1 MPQLD
6 ELLKQH
12 PPIVAILRG
21 VRPEE
26 VVGVAE
32 ALIDAGVRIIE
43 TPLNSPEPLESI
55 GRLCAAFGEIALCGA
70 GTVLQAADVDEVA
83 QRGAKLVVTPNVD
96 ARVIRRAVERELTV
110 VPGFLTP
117 SEAFTALEAGAG
129 ALKLFPASSLG
140 PAHLRAMREVL
151 PATIPVL
158 AVGGVGA
165 ANFAEWMQAGA
176 TGVGVGGELY
186 RPGRSAAEVGRR
198 AGLMVQAWRALAGGG
213 A

>member
-1 MPQLD
+1 MPQID
-6 ELLKQH
+6 ELLDQH
-12 PPIVAILRG
+12 PPLVAILRG

-32 ALIDAGVRIIE
+32 ALIDAGVRMIE
-43 TPLNSPEPLESI
+43 VPLNSPEPLESI

-70 GTVLQAADVDEVA
+70 GTVLQAATVDEIA
-83 QRGAKLVVTPNVD
+83 QRGGKLVVTPNVD
-96 ARVIRRAVERELTV
+96 PRVIRRAVERELTV

-117 SEAFTALEAGAG
+117 TEAFTALEAGAR
-129 ALKLFPASSLG
+129 ALKLFPATSVGST
-140 PAHLRAMREVL
+140 HLRAVREVL
-151 PATIPVL
+151 PATIPVF

-165 ANFAEWMQAGA
+165 ANLPEWMQAGA
-176 TGVGVGGELY
+176 AGAGVGGEIY

-198 AGLMVQAWRALAGGG
+198 AGLLVQAWRALAGG

>member
-6 ELLKQH
+6 ELLQQH

-70 GTVLQAADVDEVA
+70 GTVLRAADVDEIA
-83 QRGAKLVVTPNVD
+83 QRGAKLVVAPNVD
-96 ARVIRRAVERELTV
+96 ARVIRRAVELKLTI

-151 PATIPVL
+151 PVTVPVL

-165 ANFAEWMQAGA
+165 ANLAEWMRAGA
-176 TGVGVGGELY
+176 TGVGVGGEIY

>member
-1 MPQLD
+1 MPRLD
-6 ELLKQH
+6 DLLAQH
-12 PPIVAILRG
+12 PPLVAILRG
-21 VRPEE
+21 VQPEE
-26 VVGVAE
+26 VVAVAE
-32 ALIDAGVRIIE
+32 ALVEAGVRLIE
-43 TPLNSPEPLESI
+43 VPLNSPEPLESI

-70 GTVLQAADVDEVA
+70 GTVLQAAAVDEVA

-96 ARVIRRAVERELTV
+96 ARVIRRAVERELAI

-140 PAHLRAMREVL
+140 PAHLRAVREVL
-151 PATIPVL
+151 PATVPVL

-165 ANFAEWMQAGA
+165 ANLAEWMQAGA
-176 TGVGVGGELY
+176 AGVGVCGEIY

-198 AGLMVQAWRALAGGG
+198 AALMVQAWRALAGGG